1 MVREGGVIEL
11 LTRETLIKNKG
22 KVVDLDFLKKHI
34 LDNYDITVHA
44 LDKMKSRVDKVKL
57 YDEDIEIVK
66 QNILKSLIDKY
77 GKSKIT
83 LAYINTDG
91 SINVAITPYDYYVF
105 DLNKDE
111 TGWTLI
117 TFKEKSWN
125 SINIFEKLKLARQGI
140 DGKYL
145 KDK

>member
-1 MVREGGVIEL
+1 MFLTKEL
-11 LTRETLIKNKG
+11 LIKNKG
-22 KVVDLDFLKKHI
+22 KQVDLGFLEKYI
-34 LDNYDITVHA
+34 LDNYTITNHA
-44 LDKMKSRVDKVKL
+44 LEKMKSRISKVEL
-57 YDEDIEIVK
+57 YNDNIDITK
-66 QNILKSLIDKY
+66 QNILNSLVDKY